1 MIIIKRKNLT
11 AVIMLILMV
20 NALLA
25 CNGSSKTSA
34 TDSLK
39 TAPMDSM
46 PIIKPP
52 IADSS
57 AIIKTPPVND
67 NNNIIPDSSH

>member
-25 CNGSSKTSA
+25 CNGSSTTSA
-34 TDSLK
+34 TDSSK

-46 PIIKPP
+46 PILKPP
-52 IADSS
+52 IANSS
-57 AIIKTPPVND
+57 AIIKTPPVNVD
-67 NNNIIPDSSH
+67 INIIPDSLP